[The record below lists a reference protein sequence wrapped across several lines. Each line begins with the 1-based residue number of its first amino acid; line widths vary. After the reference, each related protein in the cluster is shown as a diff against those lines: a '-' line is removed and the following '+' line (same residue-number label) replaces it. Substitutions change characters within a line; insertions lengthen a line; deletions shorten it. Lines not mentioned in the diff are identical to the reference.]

1 MNCNEENIFYF
12 LHIFPIVWSFL
23 SLQFHSF
30 CFAVHYEA
38 DENGYRVTK
47 MLSEVKTDFVTYF
60 KDDKISASEKWS
72 LKSDH
77 SFKRCQNENFGIFQP
92 IGNGPVQNKL
102 GKAIVQMLV
111 SGVETEY
118 AIQAQPLTEEESAE
132 EEISGFEPASALA
145 ADVIVDKN

>member
-12 LHIFPIVWSFL
+12 LHIFAIVWSFL

-60 KDDKISASEKWS
+60 KDDKISASEK
-72 LKSDH
+72 
-77 SFKRCQNENFGIFQP
+77 
-92 IGNGPVQNKL
+92 
-102 GKAIVQMLV
+102 
-111 SGVETEY
+111 
-118 AIQAQPLTEEESAE
+118 
-132 EEISGFEPASALA
+132 
-145 ADVIVDKN
+145 